1 MENKLPLWVQ
11 KHKNKNVEIKKIGEN
26 YYAYKIKSIW
36 DKKINRARKITEEY
50 LGKITQENLIP
61 PKHKRNLKL
70 ESIKDY
76 GNIFFV
82 KNQLSDVIGK
92 LKKYFPYSYE
102 SIITTS
108 IIKLCYQSSIKNIPL
123 QYHTSFL
130 SEFYKDA
137 NVSPNKI
144 SELFS
149 TLGNNTKKI
158 NRFFQSLSKGKES
171 IAIDLTAIFTDSENI
186 HFAEKGYNSKKIY
199 HDQLQ
204 FLLLYSLDKN
214 LPTFF
219 KVLPGS
225 VRDVSSLIN
234 AVRESKITD
243 AVFVSDRGFTS
254 ESNWN
259 FFEENNLKFIFP
271 LRKNTSLISYDQ
283 NDHKKYFTFRKKHIW
298 YRELEYDGKRIIQYL
313 DKKLMVEEETTFLH
327 LVNANIKTMEEFEN
341 KKNGFGIISMITN
354 SDFPIDKI
362 YELYKKRNDIEV
374 TFNAMKNTLNDDK
387 TYMQSTEKVRGY
399 YFITFLALYLHSKI
413 QNLLRKNDLLKKY
426 SVADVLVH
434 LSKVYKIKVN
444 NQYIL
449 SEIPKQVRLI
459 IEKLKIPIP

>member
-1 MENKLPLWVQ
+1 MANKFPSWIQ
-11 KHKNKNVEIKKIGEN
+11 KHKNKNVEIKKIGKN
-26 YYAYKIKSIW
+26 YYAYQIKSVW
-36 DKKINRARKITEEY
+36 DKKINRARKFTVGY
-50 LGKITQENLIP
+50 LGKVTQENIVP

-76 GNIFFV
+76 GNVFFV
-82 KNQLSDVIGK
+82 KDQLSNVVGK

-102 SIITTS
+102 SIITAS
-108 IIKLCYQSSIKNIPL
+108 VIKLCYQSSIKNISL

-137 NVSPNKI
+137 NTSPNKI
-144 SELFS
+144 SELLS
-149 TLGNNTKKI
+149 ILGHNTEKI
-158 NRFFQSLSKGKES
+158 NRFFHSLSTGKES

-204 FLLLYSLDKN
+204 FLLLYSLNKN

-234 AVRESKITD
+234 AVKESKITD

-254 ESNWN
+254 ENNWN
-259 FFEENNLKFIFP
+259 FFEESKLKFIFP
-271 LRKNTSLISYDQ
+271 LRKNSSLISYDQ

-298 YRELEYDGKRIIQYL
+298 YRELKYDDKRIIQYL

-327 LVNANIKTMEEFEN
+327 LVNADIKTMEEFES
-341 KKNGFGIISMITN
+341 KKNGFGIISIITN
-354 SDFPIDKI
+354 SDFTVEKV

-374 TFNAMKNTLNDDK
+374 TFNAMKNTLDDDK
-387 TYMQSTEKVRGY
+387 TYMQSTGKVRGY
-399 YFITFLALYLHSKI
+399 FFITFLALYFHSKI
-413 QNLLRKNDLLKKY
+413 QNLLRENDLLKKY
-426 SVADVLVH
+426 SVADVLLH
-434 LSKVYKIKVN
+434 LSKVYKIRVN
-444 NQYIL
+444 DQYIL

-459 IEKLKIPIP
+459 IEKLKIPIT

>member
-1 MENKLPLWVQ
+1 MVNKLPSWVQ

-26 YYAYKIKSIW
+26 YYAYKVKSIW
-36 DKKINRARKITEEY
+36 DKKINRARKVTEEY
-50 LGKITQENLIP
+50 LGKITQENLLP
-61 PKHKRNLKL
+61 PKHKRDLKL

-76 GNIFFV
+76 GNVFFV
-82 KNQLSDVIGK
+82 KNQLGNLTDK

-102 SIITTS
+102 SIITAS
-108 IIKLCYQSSIKNIPL
+108 IIKLCYQSSIKNISL
-123 QYHTSFL
+123 QYNTSFL
-130 SEFYKDA
+130 NEFYKDA

-144 SELFS
+144 SELLS
-149 TLGNNTKKI
+149 ILGHNTEKI
-158 NRFFQSLSKGKES
+158 NKLFYSLSTGKES

-186 HFAEKGYNSKKIY
+186 HFAEKGHNSKKIY

-234 AVRESKITD
+234 AVRESKVTE

-254 ESNWN
+254 ENNWD
-259 FFEENNLKFIFP
+259 FFEKNNLKFIFP
-271 LRKNTSLISYDQ
+271 LRKNSSLIYY
-283 NDHKKYFTFRKKHIW
+283 NPPDHKKYFTFRKKHIW
-298 YRELEYDGKRIIQYL
+298 YRELSVKGKRIIQYL

-327 LVNANIKTMEEFEN
+327 LINSEIKTTEEFEN
-341 KKNGFGIISMITN
+341 KKNSFGIISIITN
-354 SDFPIDKI
+354 TDFTVDKI

-374 TFNAMKNTLNDDK
+374 TFNAMKNALNDDK

-399 YFITFLALYLHSKI
+399 FFITFLALYLHSKI
-413 QNLLRKNDLLKKY
+413 QNLLREKDLLKKY
-426 SVADVLVH
+426 SVIDVLLH
-434 LSKVYKIKVN
+434 LSKVYKIKIN
-444 NQYIL
+444 NQYVL

-459 IEKLKIPIP
+459 IEKLNIPIP